1 MLYYG
6 RIFESR
12 ELKIITGVLITQ
24 VAPLQYKQYNL
35 FRLNILAIFLILK
48 PYTNYNLIYA
58 SNLCIIN
65 HLHYNYLSISYS

>member
-6 RIFESR
+6 RIFKSR

-24 VAPLQYKQYNL
+24 VAPLQYNL